1 MHVTLAI
8 LIGLV
13 AGSIAKAI
21 TSDEGSAGYLPTA
34 TLGMAG
40 SLIASFGGQA
50 LHLYRPGHAAE
61 FLASIVGAVVM
72 IGAWHLLARGES

>member
-1 MHVTLAI
+1 MHIVLTI

-21 TSDEGSAGYLPTA
+21 TSDEGSAGYLLTA

-40 SLIASFGGQA
+40 SLIASF
-50 LHLYRPGHAAE
+50 HT
-61 FLASIVGAVVM
+61 
-72 IGAWHLLARGES
+72 